1 MTATAVRLSF
11 APGTTVRVPMSKKA
25 SVLPAEMNAPSLRSR
40 LQPVSA
46 PAPARAGP
54 AATSR
59 SICGDVDWRAY
70 QAGNR
75 SATSRV
81 SSGRKIRPPLAA
93 SWWATKT
100 SVSSASGSPAVPTT
114 L

>member
-1 MTATAVRLSF
+1 MRLSF

-25 SVLPAEMNAPSLRSR
+25 SVLPAATNVPMRRSSPDPS
-40 LQPVSA
+40 SA
-46 PAPARAGP
+46 PRPASAGP

-59 SICGDVDWRAY
+59 SICGETLWRAY
-70 QAGNR
+70 QAGNV

-100 SVSSASGSPAVPTT
+100 SVSSAFGSPAVPVT